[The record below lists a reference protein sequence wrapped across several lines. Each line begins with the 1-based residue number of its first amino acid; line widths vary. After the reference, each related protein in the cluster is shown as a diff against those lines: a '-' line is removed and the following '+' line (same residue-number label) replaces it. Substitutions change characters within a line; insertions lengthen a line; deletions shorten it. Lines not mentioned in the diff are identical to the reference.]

1 VSTLHKLCEVGTK
14 VSKERGAAA
23 LFELEEEKRR
33 KSMAGTADDGTS
45 TGLSSTR
52 GKMPPPHVMV
62 SYNWDH
68 QDVILRVVT
77 SLQSRG
83 YLVWVDTEQMK
94 GATVDTM
101 ALAVEGSAVVLI
113 GVSRAYKESSNCR
126 MEGQYALQKKKALV
140 PLMLVEGYEADGWL
154 GMLLGTSMWYAFHGA
169 TLSSESAFESR
180 VGSLCRE
187 LGARG
192 RADATVVAA
201 APTAPTND
209 APRGHSMTGTEHAG
223 SDATAEAAAE
233 PEQESSGAS
242 VSALREEL
250 RGLRLKELRKRAREA
265 GLTDDALDDAVDESS
280 DPKAAVVALLL
291 REAAV

>member
-1 VSTLHKLCEVGTK
+1 
-14 VSKERGAAA
+14 
-23 LFELEEEKRR
+23 
-33 KSMAGTADDGTS
+33 
-45 TGLSSTR
+45 
-52 GKMPPPHVMV
+52 
-62 SYNWDH
+62 
-68 QDVILRVVT
+68 
-77 SLQSRG
+77 
-83 YLVWVDTEQMK
+83 
-94 GATVDTM
+94 
-101 ALAVEGSAVVLI
+101 
-113 GVSRAYKESSNCR
+113 
-126 MEGQYALQKKKALV
+126 V